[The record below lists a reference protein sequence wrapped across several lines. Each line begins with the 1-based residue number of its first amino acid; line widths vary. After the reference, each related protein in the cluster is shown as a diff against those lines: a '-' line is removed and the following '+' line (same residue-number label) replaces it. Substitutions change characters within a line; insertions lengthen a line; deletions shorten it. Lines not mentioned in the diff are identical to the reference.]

1 MTTIESNKE
10 IIHARDE
17 EIFGFLG
24 NMNHFGELMPEQ
36 IENWKSDADSCS
48 FRVSGM
54 ADIAL
59 KIIEREP
66 FKKIV
71 VSSDG
76 NTPVSFTMVMHIIAQ
91 SEADSEFQIVFLS
104 DMNSFMAMMVTKPL
118 TNFVNTL
125 AQKLKEYYNK

>member
-1 MTTIESNKE
+1 MTTIESHKE
-10 IIHARDE
+10 IINAKDE
-17 EIFGFLG
+17 TVFGFLG

-59 KIIEREP
+59 RIIERVP
-66 FKKIV
+66 NSKIV

-76 NTPVSFTMVMHIIAQ
+76 NTPVNFTMVMHITAT
-91 SEADSEFQIVFLS
+91 SEATSEFQIVFLS

-125 AQKLKEYYNK
+125 ALKLREYYA